1 MEHGMWKKRLS
12 RRAMIGGIAGSAA
25 AAILAACG
33 GSKATDTPVSK
44 PTTAPTT
51 GAATSAGS
59 AVAPTAPAAAATSAS
74 SAVAGSTAPA
84 AASTAP
90 AGTKAA
96 ASTTAGTTTT
106 GAAAYTPQ
114 GTKSPNFA
122 ATQMLR
128 LALSGDPK
136 TLDPAVGQYSTDIA
150 LVHLLYDAFF
160 SFDDKGNLVPRAAAE
175 IPSPTNGGISSDGKT
190 YTVKLRPG
198 QKFSDGSPV
207 TAKDYVY
214 AAKRFLDPTTAS
226 NYASFAS
233 DIAGYA
239 ALYPAKGPT
248 PTPADIKGLVDKVAV
263 SAKDDNT
270 VVFQLAN
277 AQPVFTQIL
286 SLWGFCPLKQTVIE
300 KGGADWWKDPKN
312 HVTNG
317 AWVLD
322 SFTSNQNLVFK
333 PNANYTGEKPYL
345 TQVEFKIIKDS
356 AQIWNAYQNNELDLT
371 AVPTAN
377 RQQVLSD
384 PAYKPQIIRGANL
397 ATFALSYNN
406 KRAPF
411 DRVEVRKAFATAI
424 DRDAFIR
431 DVLKGVGRP
440 TQTWIAPGEPGYNES
455 IGAQYTF
462 DATKAKKILS
472 DAKIDPKSL
481 NVKVT
486 FVNAGD
492 GPTIAQ
498 FFQAQ
503 LRQNLGVDIQLDPQE
518 SKVYKQLVSDK
529 KDFQLTT
536 GGWGAD
542 YPDPQDW
549 LPDLF
554 GTGGG
559 NNNYNYSNPQVD
571 ALFKQAAVEQDNTK
585 RLGLYDQAQKIII
598 DTDCAI
604 GPLYNSETFAVHKTT
619 LIGIVKNPMDA
630 AYLGDQFAFR
640 GFQFTK

>member
-1 MEHGMWKKRLS
+1 MEHGIWNKRLS
-12 RRAMIGGIAGSAA
+12 RRAMLGGIAGSAA

-33 GSKATDTPVSK
+33 GSKATDTPASK
-44 PTTAPTT
+44 PTTAATTAGSTTSPTT
-51 GAATSAGS
+51 AASSSVATRPAGS
-59 AVAPTAPAAAATSAS
+59 T
-74 SAVAGSTAPA
+74 VAGSTAPS
-84 AASTAP
+84 AASSAP
-90 AGTKAA
+90 AGTTAA
-96 ASTTAGTTTT
+96 ASTTAGTTS
-106 GAAAYTPQ
+106 AAAYSPQ

-122 ATQMLR
+122 STQMLR

-160 SFDDKGNLVPRAAAE
+160 SFDEKGNLIPRAAAE
-175 IPSPTNGGISSDGKT
+175 IPSQQNGGISADGKT
-190 YTVKLRPG
+190 YTVKLKPG

-214 AAKRFLDPTTAS
+214 AAKRFLDPATAS

-233 DIAGYA
+233 DIAGYD
-239 ALYPAKGPT
+239 ALYPEKGPT
-248 PTPADIKGLVDKVAV
+248 PTPQDSKGLVDKLGI
-263 SAKDDNT
+263 SMKDDNT

-277 AQPVFTQIL
+277 PQPVFTQIL
-286 SLWGFCPLKQTVIE
+286 SLWGFCPLKQSVVE

-333 PNANYTGEKPYL
+333 PNTNYTGEKPYL
-345 TQVEFKIIKDS
+345 TQAEFKIIKDS
-356 AQIWNAYQNNELDLT
+356 AQVWNAYQNNELDLIG
-371 AVPTAN
+371 VPTAN

-384 PAYKPQIIRGANL
+384 PTYKDQIIRGANL
-397 ATFALSYNN
+397 TTFALSFNN

-411 DRVEVRKAFATAI
+411 DRPEVRKAFATAI

-431 DVLKGVGRP
+431 DVLKGVGKP

-455 IGAQYTF
+455 IGAQYKF
-462 DATKAKKILS
+462 DAAKAKKILS
-472 DAKIDPKSL
+472 DASIDPKSL
-481 NVKVT
+481 NAKVT

-554 GTGGG
+554 GTNGG
-559 NNNYNYSNPQVD
+559 NNNYNYSNPKVD
-571 ALFKQAAVEQDNTK
+571 ALFKQAAVEQDNKK
-585 RLGLYDQAQKIII
+585 RLDLYDQAQKIII
-598 DTDCAI
+598 DDDCAV

-619 LIGIVKNPMDA
+619 LTGIVKNPMDG

-640 GFQFTK
+640 GFQFIKK

>member
-1 MEHGMWKKRLS
+1 MEPGMWKKQLS

-44 PTTAPTT
+44 SATAATTAGSATSPTTAP
-51 GAATSAGS
+51 SA
-59 AVAPTAPAAAATSAS
+59 AVATRPAS
-74 SAVAGSTAPA
+74 SAVAVSTAPA
-84 AASTAP
+84 AASSAP
-90 AGTKAA
+90 AGTTAA
-96 ASTTAGTTTT
+96 ASTTAGTTS
-106 GAAAYTPQ
+106 AAVYSPQ

-122 ATQMLR
+122 STQMLR

-160 SFDDKGNLVPRAAAE
+160 AFDEKGNLIPRAAAE
-175 IPSPTNGGISSDGKT
+175 IPTQQNGGISADGKT
-190 YTVKLRPG
+190 YTVKLKPG

-214 AAKRFLDPTTAS
+214 AAKRFLDPATAS

-239 ALYPAKGPT
+239 ALYPEKGPT
-248 PTPADIKGLVDKVAV
+248 PTPQDAKGLVDKIGV
-263 SAKDDNT
+263 SMKDDNT
-270 VVFQLAN
+270 VVFQLASP
-277 AQPVFTQIL
+277 QPVFTQIL
-286 SLWGFCPLKQTVIE
+286 SLWGFCPLKQSVIE

-333 PNANYTGEKPYL
+333 PNMNYTGEKPYL
-345 TQVEFKIIKDS
+345 TQADFKIIKDS
-356 AQIWNAYQNNELDLT
+356 AQVWNAYQNNELDLIG
-371 AVPTAN
+371 VPTAN

-384 PAYKPQIIRGANL
+384 STYKDQIIRGANL

-411 DRVEVRKAFATAI
+411 DKPEVRKAFATAI
-424 DRDAFIR
+424 DRDAFVR
-431 DVLKGVGRP
+431 DVLKGVGKP

-455 IGAQYTF
+455 IGAQYKF
-462 DATKAKKILS
+462 DAVKAKKFLS
-472 DAKIDPKSL
+472 DAGIDPKSL
-481 NVKVT
+481 SVKIT

-554 GTGGG
+554 GTSGG
-559 NNNYNYSNPQVD
+559 NNNYNYSNPKVD
-571 ALFKQAAVEQDNTK
+571 ALFKQAAVEQDNKK
-585 RLGLYDQAQKIII
+585 RLDLYDQAQKIII
-598 DTDCAI
+598 DDDCAV
-604 GPLYNSETFAVHKTT
+604 GPLYNSEAFAVHKTT
-619 LIGIVKNPMDA
+619 LTGVVKNPMDA

-640 GFQFTK
+640 GFQFIKK